1 MNGASE
7 SRNLQYIFRGWNIL
21 AAMHVHGMCVYLD
34 GACEQLLTPQYNN
47 TLHILVCSV
56 YEANNISWCKSFSTC
71 VYALFVSNFAG
82 GGFSF
87 VILLSSF
94 MCSFCLK
101 CCCLFRQRCEH
112 FRFFI
117 SFNNIS
123 FARCEKWYA
132 AFTENIDSSN
142 LFYCCICHWT
152 MKMILPHSPPL
163 VLLKWS
169 APSTITTRESRISR
183 LKWRFSGHSFYF
195 HFHLQ
200 CKGLSVTYELW
211 PFHNAFHSLCV
222 WYSFSRLFNF
232 LPLNRK
238 KKNIWWELR
247 STNWNQAKFGWIT
260 QPLIGLVGRRVGFF
274 AR

>member
-56 YEANNISWCKSFSTC
+56 YEANDISWCKSFSTC
-71 VYALFVSNFAG
+71 VYALFVSNFAAA
-82 GGFSF
+82 GFSF

-152 MKMILPHSPPL
+152 MKMILPHSTPPPSHWFYWNEALRAQSLPESL
-163 VLLKWS
+163 V
-169 APSTITTRESRISR
+169 
-183 LKWRFSGHSFYF
+183 
-195 HFHLQ
+195 
-200 CKGLSVTYELW
+200 
-211 PFHNAFHSLCV
+211 SLV
-222 WYSFSRLFNF
+222 
-232 LPLNRK
+232 
-238 KKNIWWELR
+238 
-247 STNWNQAKFGWIT
+247 
-260 QPLIGLVGRRVGFF
+260 
-274 AR
+274 